1 MIISGN
7 FSLPATKKVEKR
19 KEKAGKKLAK
29 AAVDKEAKQEKAP
42 TEDKPTGGK
51 TEVTPKSAPAPAP
64 ASSQRDASRSNL
76 GTTMTQPVMPGR
88 QARSHPNQPAEAYKY
103 PQTRPETLPETKPV
117 LLQNPPGTNS
127 CYANAAT
134 KKVEKRKEKAGKKLA
149 KAAVDDAALGRGEK
163 EREMEKAAE
172 DDAAL
177 GAEKEKA
184 RAPPLFKNLGNM
196 CFATTSL
203 HLLLQADSFQDHLE
217 ENKKVP
223 GKVGYMCRLVL
234 QAKEDPAGTH
244 LEKII
249 EECGLR
255 LGEQCDA
262 DEFLQLLLEKTRRPE
277 DKLWLR
283 ETIQQVI

>member
-7 FSLPATKKVEKR
+7 LSLPLPATKKVEKR

-29 AAVDKEAKQEKAP
+29 TAVDE
-42 TEDKPTGGK
+42 
-51 TEVTPKSAPAPAP
+51 
-64 ASSQRDASRSNL
+64 
-76 GTTMTQPVMPGR
+76 
-88 QARSHPNQPAEAYKY
+88 
-103 PQTRPETLPETKPV
+103 
-117 LLQNPPGTNS
+117 
-127 CYANAAT
+127 
-134 KKVEKRKEKAGKKLA
+134 
-149 KAAVDDAALGRGEK
+149 AALGRGEK

-172 DDAAL
+172 DEAALRRGEKEREMAKAAKDEAAL

-184 RAPPLFKNLGNM
+184 RAPPLFHNLGNM